1 MTLKT
6 STFKPIDGV
15 DIQLSLLI
23 VTALLLFG
31 FGLGSAQAGNM
42 KVYKHV
48 DAQGIIHY
56 SSKKPR
62 GKSYHILN
70 IRCPE
75 CSVWRNS
82 VDWKNTPLITDQYQ
96 AEIDFAAKQHG
107 VEKALLQA
115 VIHAESAYKAA
126 AVSSAG
132 AQGLM
137 QLMPLTQKTY
147 AVNNPFDAKQNILG
161 GAAYLKHL
169 KNAYQNMDIYLAA
182 YNSGETAVERYNRQ
196 IPPFPE
202 TKEYVRRVKILYGRY
217 KQNHNGSMPSIAA
230 GSWPPVCQ
238 PPHHLRV
245 LF

>member
-1 MTLKT
+1 MTLKPFH
-6 STFKPIDGV
+6 FKPVCCPINGM
-15 DIQLSLLI
+15 
-23 VTALLLFG
+23 TAMALACLLLL
-31 FGLGSAQAGNM
+31 GLCLSSAHAGNM

-75 CSVWRNS
+75 CSAWRNS
-82 VDWKNTPLITDQYQ
+82 VDWENTPLITDRYQ
-96 AEIDFAAKQHG
+96 IEIDHAADLHG
-107 VEKALLQA
+107 IEKALLQA
-115 VIHAESAYKAA
+115 VIHAESAYKVA

-147 AVNNPFDAKQNILG
+147 AVNNPFNAKQNILG

-169 KNAYQNMDIYLAA
+169 KSTYQNMDVYLAA
-182 YNSGETAVERYNRQ
+182 YNSGETAVERYGRQ

-202 TKEYVRRVKILYGRY
+202 TKEYVRRVKILYKRY
-217 KQNHNGSMPSIAA
+217 KQNQQRLNAFNNNQIITTGAA
-230 GSWPPVCQ
+230 VTNSP
-238 PPHHLRV
+238 
-245 LF
+245 

>member
-6 STFKPIDGV
+6 SPFKPV
-15 DIQLSLLI
+15 ENLSVKPVMMVLI
-23 VTALLLFG
+23 GLFLFG
-31 FGLGSAQAGNM
+31 CGLMPVQAANM

-82 VDWKNTPLITDQYQ
+82 VDWKNTPLITDRYQ
-96 AEIDFAAKQHG
+96 AEIDHAVTQHG

-115 VIHAESAYKAA
+115 VIHAESAYKVA

-169 KNAYQNMDIYLAA
+169 KNTYRNMDIYLAA

-202 TKEYVRRVKILYGRY
+202 TKEYVRRVKILYNRY
-217 KQNHNGSMPSIAA
+217 KRNQQRLNARNNSQVITTGANSGSAP
-230 GSWPPVCQ
+230 
-238 PPHHLRV
+238 
-245 LF
+245 

>member
-6 STFKPIDGV
+6 SILKPVNGTCFK
-15 DIQLSLLI
+15 LI
-23 VTALLLFG
+23 SWALTALCLFG
-31 FGLGSAQAGNM
+31 WGLNTAQAGNM

-82 VDWKNTPLITDQYQ
+82 VDWKNTPLITDLYQ
-96 AEIDFAAKQHG
+96 AEIDHAVTTHG
-107 VEKALLQA
+107 VEKALIQA
-115 VIHAESAYKAA
+115 VIHAESAYKVA

-169 KNAYQNMDIYLAA
+169 KNAYKNMDIYLAA

-202 TKEYVRRVKILYGRY
+202 TKEYVRRVKILYNRY
-217 KQNHNGSMPSIAA
+217 KQNQQRLNAISNS
-230 GSWPPVCQ
+230 
-238 PPHHLRV
+238 RV
-245 LF
+245 VTTGVSATASP

>member
-6 STFKPIDGV
+6 STFKPLEGSV
-15 DIQLSLLI
+15 TSLMKFTL
-23 VTALLLFG
+23 AGLMLLTSCSF
-31 FGLGSAQAGNM
+31 SAHAGNM

-62 GKSYHILN
+62 GKSYRILN

-82 VDWKNTPLITDQYQ
+82 VDWNNTPLITDQYE
-96 AEIDFAAKQHG
+96 AEINYAAKHHG
-107 VEKALLQA
+107 LEKALLQA

-169 KNAYQNMDIYLAA
+169 KNTYQNMDIYLAA
-182 YNSGETAVERYNRQ
+182 YNSGETAVERYGRQ

-217 KQNHNGSMPSIAA
+217 KQNQQRLNAMHNNQLSTSTLSGAVSP
-230 GSWPPVCQ
+230 
-238 PPHHLRV
+238 
-245 LF
+245 

>member
-1 MTLKT
+1 MTLKIPALN
-6 STFKPIDGV
+6 PIHGQYRPLSVWLTIGLFMFSFGV
-15 DIQLSLLI
+15 LP
-23 VTALLLFG
+23 V
-31 FGLGSAQAGNM
+31 QAGNM

-82 VDWKNTPLITDQYQ
+82 VDWKNTPLITDRYQ
-96 AEIDFAAKQHG
+96 TEIEYAANRHG
-107 VEKALLQA
+107 IEKALLQA
-115 VIHAESAYKAA
+115 VIHAESAYKVA

-147 AVNNPFDAKQNILG
+147 AVTNPFDAKQNILG

-169 KNAYQNMDIYLAA
+169 KNTYQNMDIYLAA

-202 TKEYVRRVKILYGRY
+202 TKEYVRRVKILYDRY
-217 KQNHNGSMPSIAA
+217 KQNQQRLNAINNS
-230 GSWPPVCQ
+230 
-238 PPHHLRV
+238 RV
-245 LF
+245 LATGVTTGSAP

>member
-6 STFKPIDGV
+6 SLFKPVDGTYLT
-15 DIQLSLLI
+15 LSLLVSAGI
-23 VTALLLFG
+23 LLFG
-31 FGLGSAQAGNM
+31 FGLVSAQAGNM

-82 VDWKNTPLITDQYQ
+82 VDWKNTPLITDLYQ
-96 AEIDFAAKQHG
+96 TEIEHAAKHHG

-169 KNAYQNMDIYLAA
+169 KNNYKKMDIYLAA
-182 YNSGETAVERYNRQ
+182 YNSGETAVERYGRQ

-202 TKEYVRRVKILYGRY
+202 IREYVRRVKILYDRY
-217 KQNHNGSMPSIAA
+217 KQNQQRLNAINNSRVMATGVNA
-230 GSWPPVCQ
+230 GSAP
-238 PPHHLRV
+238 
-245 LF
+245 

>member
-1 MTLKT
+1 MIYKAD
-6 STFKPIDGV
+6 FNNCRP
-15 DIQLSLLI
+15 LI
-23 VTALLLFG
+23 VKNHFSGYLLCLMILLFI
-31 FGLGSAQAGNM
+31 FVTLPLSASNM

-56 SSKKPR
+56 SSKKPS
-62 GKSYHILN
+62 GKSFSILN

-82 VDWKNTPLITDQYQ
+82 VDWNNTPLIVDLY
-96 AEIDFAAKQHG
+96 APEIEQAAKLHG
-107 VEKALLQA
+107 LEAALLQA
-115 VIHAESAYKAA
+115 VIHAESAFKPA

-147 AVNNPFDAKQNILG
+147 KVSNPFDPQQNILG

-169 KNAYQNMDIYLAA
+169 KKAYRSMDIYLAA
-182 YNSGETAVERYNRQ
+182 YNSGETAVERYGRQ

-202 TKEYVRRVKILYGRY
+202 TQEYVRRVKILYKRY
-217 KQNHNGSMPSIAA
+217 HQNAQRLNALNNQVLA
-230 GSWPPVCQ
+230 GSAGAVQ
-238 PPHHLRV
+238 
-245 LF
+245 

>member
-1 MTLKT
+1 MIIS
-6 STFKPIDGV
+6 ST
-15 DIQLSLLI
+15 
-23 VTALLLFG
+23 LLLV
-31 FGLGSAQAGNM
+31 LPLQASNM

-56 SSKKPR
+56 SSKKPS
-62 GKSYHILN
+62 GKSFSILN

-82 VDWKNTPLITDQYQ
+82 VDWNNTPLIADQYFP
-96 AEIDFAAKQHG
+96 EIQQAAKLHG
-107 VEKALLQA
+107 IEAALLQA
-115 VIHAESAYKAA
+115 VIHAESAFKAA

-147 AVNNPFDAKQNILG
+147 KVSNPFDPQQNILG

-169 KNAYQNMDIYLAA
+169 KKAYRKMDIYLAA
-182 YNSGETAVERYNRQ
+182 YNSGETAVERYGKQ

-202 TKEYVRRVKILYGRY
+202 TQEYVRRVKILYKRY
-217 KQNHNGSMPSIAA
+217 NQNAQRLSATNSQVLA
-230 GSWPPVCQ
+230 GSSGVTQ
-238 PPHHLRV
+238 
-245 LF
+245 